1 MPSIPFDG
9 AKHDR
14 YWMVPILRAVIAL
27 ATAGVVTFTQGHS
40 SQFGLVVFGVF
51 TLLSG
56 AIVGA
61 FAFPN
66 FSDTV
71 TRAFFLGQG
80 VIGVVTGIFSL
91 LVSGGGLSIFLY
103 VVTLWAALT
112 GFLELYSGIR
122 WRGRLAAAKDWTAV
136 GAFTVLLAIATLL
149 VPPGLE
155 QRFAAPGGVEG
166 VLRADIVVVGLV
178 GAYAAIIGVYL
189 VIGGLSLRWAGK
201 RPVTGAATDDTT
213 GTAGAA
219 S

>member
-27 ATAGVVTFTQGHS
+27 ATAGVITFTQGHS
-40 SQFGLVVFGVF
+40 SQFGLITFGVF

-56 AIVGA
+56 AIVGG

-80 VIGVVTGIFSL
+80 VIGVVTGVFSL
-91 LVSGGGLSIFLY
+91 MLSGGGLSIFLY

-122 WRGRLAAAKDWTAV
+122 WRGRLVAAKDWTAV
-136 GAFTVLLAIATLL
+136 GAFTVLLALATLL

-189 VIGGLSLRWAGK
+189 VIGGLSLRWAVK
-201 RPVTGAATDDTT
+201 RPVAAAPAEDTD
-213 GTAGAA
+213 GTVGAA